1 MILSRRLS
9 MKFFSLYYI
18 QTSQQRSTLILSRL
32 SNSFPWQRK
41 KTSTERVKIPPT
53 SKSTKITS
61 KFSVQFPGTAIS
73 AQLTPRQ
80 TPFPPDPSHQNPK
93 SSYTRARNLIQ
104 ACKNIYTT
112 MFKSCFCSAFK
123 NFKND

>member
-1 MILSRRLS
+1 
-9 MKFFSLYYI
+9 MKFSFLYYI
-18 QTSQQRSTLILSRL
+18 QTSQQRSTLILSLLLL

-80 TPFPPDPSHQNPK
+80 TPSPLILPTKTQNLA
-93 SSYTRARNLIQ
+93 THARE
-104 ACKNIYTT
+104 T
-112 MFKSCFCSAFK
+112 
-123 NFKND
+123 